1 MAARD
6 SSRGAPRTPHA
17 LLAGGGSGGHVFP
30 ALAVGDALVER
41 GWQVS
46 FAGRHNGME
55 ARLAAAAGVDFYPL
69 AARPW
74 VGRGAF
80 GKAMALVTLAS
91 SALSARQLVRRLGAD
106 VTLGTGGFASMP
118 AVLGCRLAGRPA
130 VLVEPNAEAG
140 TANRLLSRW
149 ANRAMLAF
157 PETASQLRCRT
168 RVTGVPVRPDFFA
181 LPAVSTQSASQP
193 RLLILGG
200 SQGALQL
207 NREVPGAVAQLRQ
220 QVPQLTVLHQCGR
233 DHVEATHRA
242 YDQAGLG
249 EGIGTGTGTGK
260 TIEITP
266 FLNDVAAAM
275 SRCQLI
281 VSRAGAI
288 TTAEIC
294 AAGRAALFVPL
305 AIAGGHQEV
314 NARAVVKG
322 GAARMVL
329 SAELTGERLTATLSE
344 LLDDPAILTTMGA
357 AARKLARPDAVDAIA
372 DEVEALAK
380 GTRRNGRGG
389 ARA

>member
-6 SSRGAPRTPHA
+6 SSHGAPRTPHA

-41 GWQVS
+41 GWRVS

-80 GKAMALVTLAS
+80 GKAMALATLAG
-91 SALSARQLVRRLGAD
+91 SALRARRLVRRLDAD

-149 ANRAMLAF
+149 ANRAVLAF
-157 PETASQLRCRT
+157 PETANQLRCPA

-181 LPAVSTQSASQP
+181 LPAVSTENARRP

-220 QVPQLTVLHQCGR
+220 KTVALTVLHQCGR
-233 DHVEATHRA
+233 DHLKATQQA
-242 YDQAGLG
+242 YDEAGLG
-249 EGIGTGTGTGK
+249 SEIGGAV
-260 TIEITP
+260 EITP

-275 SRCQLI
+275 GRCQLI

-344 LLDDPAILTTMGA
+344 LLDEPATLATMGA

-380 GTRRNGRGG
+380 GSRRNGRG